1 MQTRNLGL
9 SGLSVSALGLG
20 CMGMSE
26 FYGESNDAE
35 SLSTLEYAF
44 EKGVTFYDSADTYGH
59 GHNEELLSAFLRGRR
74 DRVVVATKFGIFR
87 SRDMGYSRRIDNSPD
102 YIREACDASLR
113 RLRTDVIDLY
123 YVHRVNPDVPI
134 EETVGT
140 LAELVA
146 AGKVRAIGL
155 CEVSAAT
162 LRRAHAVH
170 PVAAVQSEYSLWT
183 RDPEDGVL
191 PACRDLGVAF
201 VAYSPLGRGFL
212 TGTIRDAGT
221 LSPEDFRRANPRFQD
236 ANLEANLARLELVRA
251 IAQER
256 RCTPGQIALAWLL
269 AQGED
274 IVPIPGT
281 RRRKYLDENCGA
293 AEVRLTA
300 TDMERLEAAFPPGAT
315 AGERYPAE
323 GMKGINA

>member
-1 MQTRNLGL
+1 VQTRNLGL
-9 SGLSVSALGLG
+9 SGLPVSALGLG

-35 SLSTLEYAF
+35 SLSTLEHAF
-44 EKGVTFYDSADTYGH
+44 EKGITFYDTADTYGL
-59 GHNEELLSAFLRGRR
+59 GHNEELLRTFLRGRR
-74 DRVVVATKFGIFR
+74 DKVVVATKFGIFR
-87 SRDMGYSRRIDNSPD
+87 SPDMGYSRRIDNSPD
-102 YIREACDASLR
+102 YIRQACDASLR
-113 RLRTDVIDLY
+113 RLGTDVIDLY

-155 CEVSAAT
+155 CEVSAST

-170 PVAAVQSEYSLWT
+170 PIAAVQSEYSLWT

-191 PACRDLGVAF
+191 PACRELGIAF

-212 TGTIRDAGT
+212 TGTIRDTGT

-251 IAQER
+251 LASER
-256 RCTPGQIALAWLL
+256 GCTPGQIALAWLL

-281 RRRKYLDENCGA
+281 RRRKYLDENCA
-293 AEVRLTA
+293 AVDIRLTPS
-300 TDMERLEAAFPPGAT
+300 DMERLDAAFPPGAA